1 MQSTKFLADIQDAH
15 CFRGGK
21 IPVMEMLRFASVLR
35 EKKLNNG
42 KLEGNVGWTN
52 NKGLWILENGG
63 LKAVEN

>member
-42 KLEGNVGWTN
+42 KLEGNVG
-52 NKGLWILENGG
+52 
-63 LKAVEN
+63 